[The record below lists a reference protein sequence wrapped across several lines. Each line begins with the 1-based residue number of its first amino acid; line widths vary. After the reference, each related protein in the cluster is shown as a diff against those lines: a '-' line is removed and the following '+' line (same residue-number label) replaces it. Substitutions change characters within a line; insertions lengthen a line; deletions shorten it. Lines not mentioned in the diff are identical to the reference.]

1 MESVKKFRGKHFRTR
16 KERIQLLAEYEQ
28 GNQSIKSFCASRNI
42 PTATFHNWRKN
53 HINPHKDQ
61 QPGFAT
67 IEVTS
72 ASTGLFAEVGRI
84 KIYQPVSAAYLKEL
98 L

>member
-1 MESVKKFRGKHFRTR
+1 MESVKNSPRKSFRTR
-16 KERIQLLAEYEQ
+16 QERLQLLAEYEQ
-28 GNQSIKSFCASRNI
+28 GTQSIKSFCASHNI
-42 PTATFHNWRKN
+42 PTATFHNWKKN
-53 HINPHKDQ
+53 YANFNKESS
-61 QPGFAT
+61 GFAS

-84 KIYQPVSAAYLKEL
+84 RIYQPVSAAYLKEL

>member
-1 MESVKKFRGKHFRTR
+1 MESVKNSTRKSFRTR
-16 KERIQLLAEYEQ
+16 QERLQLLAEYEQ
-28 GNQSIKSFCASRNI
+28 GTQSIKSFCASHNI
-42 PTATFHNWRKN
+42 PTATFHNWKKN
-53 HINPHKDQ
+53 YTDFNKEPS
-61 QPGFAT
+61 GFAS

>member
-1 MESVKKFRGKHFRTR
+1 MESVKNSTRKSFRTR
-16 KERIQLLAEYEQ
+16 QERLQLLTEYEQ
-28 GNQSIKSFCASRNI
+28 GTQSIKSFCAFHNI